1 MLMFE
6 QVFCEGVGTFL
17 EVFDPQEHTLED
29 REIFEGVC
37 RGCANRGG
45 CALLAG
51 PLPTLK
57 ES

>member
-1 MLMFE
+1 MFE
-6 QVFCEGVGTFL
+6 QIFCEGVDMFL
-17 EVFDPQEHTLED
+17 EVFDPQEHHLED
-29 REIFEGVC
+29 REIFEGIC
-37 RGCANRGG
+37 RGCVNRSG

>member
-1 MLMFE
+1 MFE